1 MVEAE
6 DAAPSID
13 AHRLRALVGESGFS
27 ARAISIAAFGHPDGV
42 RFVYMGKQ
50 KSTSPGRLRRLAAIL
65 RCSPEYLTGASKER
79 GSPDLKLSKDFVEK
93 RSRAYK
99 ERLLTNESEVAE
111 EIGAIRRYAQKT
123 LETIRN
129 DLIQI
134 PEYDVRLSAGG
145 GSIVESEQVRR
156 FWSLPDSYVQALGVG
171 QRLAFVEIVGDS
183 MAPTLL
189 SGDLVLLDLESVN
202 PTTPAIY
209 ALYDGGATV
218 CKRVE
223 RILRSDPPA
232 LRLISD
238 NPIYQTYEVP
248 AEWANIIG
256 RVAWC
261 ARKM

>member
-1 MVEAE
+1 MLDEE
-6 DAAPSID
+6 ESPAAID
-13 AHRLRALVGESGFS
+13 ADRLRALVSESGFS
-27 ARAISIAAFGHPDGV
+27 ARAVSIAAFGHPDGV
-42 RFVYMGKQ
+42 RFVYIGKQ

-65 RCSPEYLTGASKER
+65 RCSPEYLTGLSGER
-79 GSPDLKLSKDFVEK
+79 GVPDLRLPSDYVAK
-93 RSRAYK
+93 RARAYK
-99 ERLLTNESEVAE
+99 EHMLSEPVSAE
-111 EIGAIRRYAQKT
+111 ELSAIRLKP
-123 LETIRN
+123 N
-129 DLIQI
+129 KSKDLQGSGLIHI

-145 GSIVESEQVRR
+145 GSIVETEQVRR
-156 FWSLPDSYVQALGVG
+156 FWSLPESYIQALGVG

-189 SGDLVLLDLESVN
+189 SGDLVLLDLESTN

-238 NPIYQTYEVP
+238 NPVYQTYEVP